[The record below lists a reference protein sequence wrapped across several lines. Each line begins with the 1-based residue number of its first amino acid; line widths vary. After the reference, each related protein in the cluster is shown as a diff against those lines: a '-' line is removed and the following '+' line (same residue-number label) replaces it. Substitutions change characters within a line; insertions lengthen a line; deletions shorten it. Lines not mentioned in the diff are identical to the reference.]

1 MVSVEKN
8 DKAKQRRLGSG
19 REGPETLSGLKH
31 LIYSTPRDG
40 TPDPMAVLPSIRWL
54 AQSLTADE

>member
-1 MVSVEKN
+1 MVSVDKN
-8 DKAKQRRLGSG
+8 KQPKQFCQVNG

-54 AQSLTADE
+54 AQSLTTDK

>member
-1 MVSVEKN
+1 MVSVDKRDESKN
-8 DKAKQRRLGSG
+8 CCQVNG

-54 AQSLTADE
+54 TESLTNKE

>member
-1 MVSVEKN
+1 MVSVEKR
-8 DKAKQRRLGSG
+8 DDSKQNCQGNG

-54 AQSLTADE
+54 VQSLTADE

>member
-1 MVSVEKN
+1 MVSVEKR
-8 DKAKQRRLGSG
+8 DESKQCCLGNG
-19 REGPETLSGLKH
+19 REGPKTLSGLKH

-54 AQSLTADE
+54 AQSLSTDD